1 MHGYKVKDRYR
12 WEIMIFVGI
21 YVIQF
26 ITLATFSQ
34 SLHVLPIVIF
44 ILLIDAAMALTFIR
58 RLENKSLSATLRR
71 EYDART
77 H

>member
-34 SLHVLPIVIF
+34 SLLVLPIVIL
-44 ILLIDAAMALTFIR
+44 ILLIDADMVLTFIR
-58 RLENKSLSATLRR
+58 RLENKSLSATLRG
-71 EYDART
+71 E
-77 H
+77 